1 MSDNEVIANPIA
13 IGSVVRV
20 RAVAILQAKCPIQVG
35 DVGVVIKKVVDAGSA
50 PFYEIRTLHRPY
62 EPNRWL
68 WFGFELEVL
77 QEPET

>member
-1 MSDNEVIANPIA
+1 MSDNEVIANSIA

-20 RAVAILQAKCPIQVG
+20 RAVAILQGKCPIQAG
-35 DVGVVIKKVVDAGSA
+35 DVGVVIKKVVDAGSE

-62 EPNRWL
+62 EPNRWF